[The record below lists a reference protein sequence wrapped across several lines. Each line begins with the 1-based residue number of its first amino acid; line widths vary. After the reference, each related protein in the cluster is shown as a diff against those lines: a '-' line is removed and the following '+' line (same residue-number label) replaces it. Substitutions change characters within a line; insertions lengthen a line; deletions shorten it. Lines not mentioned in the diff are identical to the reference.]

1 MKSNFSYCEIKLWSY
16 RPPQDKMSRSLS
28 PIRRRAGRVERET
41 ACTAPSP
48 ASTSDPTTNPAE
60 TPKPHRAQRK
70 IRQTA
75 GKEAEMPA
83 EKHPKTR
90 RTSQARVPWAVS
102 GSLGR
107 RQRTETPARDP
118 SSTSQ
123 SPSSHRTLATTAS
136 AESPTAPE
144 TTGELMEKTLHPPL
158 KAPAEPCELYC
169 ALIRFTLIN
178 VSSVNNS
185 SVCIIFKKSIMNQLF
200 FFSKQ

>member
-1 MKSNFSYCEIKLWSY
+1 MKSNFSYCKITLWSY
-16 RPPQDKMSRSLS
+16 RPPQYKMSRSLS

-48 ASTSDPTTNPAE
+48 ASTSDPTTNPGE

-75 GKEAEMPA
+75 GKEAETSA

-90 RTSQARVPWAVS
+90 SPSQARVRWAVS

-107 RQRTETPARDP
+107 RQRTETSARDP

-123 SPSSHRTLATTAS
+123 SPSSHRTLAMAAS
-136 AESPTAPE
+136 VERPTAPE
-144 TTGELMEKTLHPPL
+144 TTGELMEKTLHPPQ
-158 KAPAEPCELYC
+158 KAQAEPCELYC
-169 ALIRFTLIN
+169 VLVLI
-178 VSSVNNS
+178 SEA
-185 SVCIIFKKSIMNQLF
+185 
-200 FFSKQ
+200 

>member
-1 MKSNFSYCEIKLWSY
+1 MKSNFSYCKITLWSY
-16 RPPQDKMSRSLS
+16 RPPQYKMSRSLS

-48 ASTSDPTTNPAE
+48 ASTSDPTTNPGE

-75 GKEAEMPA
+75 GKEAETSA

-90 RTSQARVPWAVS
+90 SPSQARVRWAVS

-107 RQRTETPARDP
+107 RQRTETSARDP

-123 SPSSHRTLATTAS
+123 SPSSHRTLATAAS
-136 AESPTAPE
+136 AERQTAPE
-144 TTGELMEKTLHPPL
+144 TTGELMEKTLHPPQ
-158 KAPAEPCELYC
+158 KAQAEPCELYC
-169 ALIRFTLIN
+169 VLVPISA
-178 VSSVNNS
+178 
-185 SVCIIFKKSIMNQLF
+185 
-200 FFSKQ
+200 